1 MDIARIVNLLRLFML
16 VFPVLLIIAA
26 GICLIRVPSGEKKKS
41 VRARMGKIRE
51 NALLW
56 LTACVLYTACFAGIS
71 IVQQRLQNSITI
83 GLNYEEASKGLTPN
97 GTRFN
102 SYDIVDDEVLNQ
114 AIEDGGLGN
123 ISVSELRSTL
133 DVQPLQSEE
142 TLSEDQYYMS
152 TEYVLSYEASL
163 KTILLDGKNI
173 VESVANAFY
182 NSFVEEYTRKTDIL
196 EIDYTDV
203 DEADY
208 LDKVDI
214 LEKQITAVQNYLWTC
229 NTEGQ
234 NYVADDNETFASLAS
249 KIADYQD
256 VELERL
262 RSYILTKGL
271 SNDSG
276 RQLAKLNYEN
286 LIRDISYQRDTADY
300 DVRLETIDMYERDM
314 ATIVLVPTTDDEGEF
329 YMSRTKVAV
338 DDFADEADLSSQSA
352 AQTQQEIENNRYA
365 ISQLNSASASDDEYE
380 TADDMI
386 EAFKATLTDYAE
398 RALEMVKDYDTQTSG
413 NYLVVSSNST
423 GVMQGIIKN
432 SVIVF
437 AGIVVSLALLIA
449 VFPEHQK
456 RRVR

>member
-1 MDIARIVNLLRLFML
+1 
-16 VFPVLLIIAA
+16 
-26 GICLIRVPSGEKKKS
+26 
-41 VRARMGKIRE
+41 
-51 NALLW
+51 
-56 LTACVLYTACFAGIS
+56 
-71 IVQQRLQNSITI
+71 
-83 GLNYEEASKGLTPN
+83 
-97 GTRFN
+97 
-102 SYDIVDDEVLNQ
+102 DDEVLNQ

-271 SNDSG
+271 
-276 RQLAKLNYEN
+276 
-286 LIRDISYQRDTADY
+286 
-300 DVRLETIDMYERDM
+300 
-314 ATIVLVPTTDDEGEF
+314 
-329 YMSRTKVAV
+329 
-338 DDFADEADLSSQSA
+338 
-352 AQTQQEIENNRYA
+352 
-365 ISQLNSASASDDEYE
+365 
-380 TADDMI
+380 
-386 EAFKATLTDYAE
+386 
-398 RALEMVKDYDTQTSG
+398 
-413 NYLVVSSNST
+413 
-423 GVMQGIIKN
+423 
-432 SVIVF
+432 
-437 AGIVVSLALLIA
+437 
-449 VFPEHQK
+449 
-456 RRVR
+456 